1 MKQQEED
8 VRIEDEISK
17 QMGDITTKT
26 LKKTKDMDTFERKAQ
41 EIRLTKPLS
50 HTTLGMGKKFKR
62 RKSKH
67 DQYIAYFL
75 GFVFAF
81 IQMIVSNLLISL
93 L

>member
-1 MKQQEED
+1 MARSEKDRKKQDALSRRHVQEANCMNQQEED

-26 LKKTKDMDTFERKAQ
+26 LKKTKDMDTFERKAR

-67 DQYIAYFL
+67 
-75 GFVFAF
+75 G
-81 IQMIVSNLLISL
+81 
-93 L
+93 

>member
-1 MKQQEED
+1 MARSEKDRKKQDALSRRHVQEANCMKQQEED

-50 HTTLGMGKKFKR
+50 HTTLGMRKKFKR

-67 DQYIAYFL
+67 D
-75 GFVFAF
+75 
-81 IQMIVSNLLISL
+81 
-93 L
+93 